1 MRLTI
6 RPAGPSD
13 VPSLVEIYDRAYHGG
28 YSACFDRYGPSTPQ
42 DFWWIQSEKPVYL
55 IDLNQQPCGLI
66 ILGGA
71 GRQWLVEEVLVHT
84 PDAGREP
91 ARRAK
96 LEEAVLND
104 VHDFVIRRFQ
114 EERQEL
120 VRLRCTETNPV
131 GLLLARRYEFSFANA
146 LVVAS
151 GAARREA
158 SAPDG
163 YAFRRAAN
171 ADARSVARLHEE
183 TLNVRVRPEDLDHLL
198 KHADTRVFLAEREQF
213 PVGLALAQAKDG
225 VGRWTVGVREAH
237 RRKGLGLAL
246 AQETLQFFAAKKV
259 TPITTYWALDTET
272 ARFVRSLDAK
282 TERAYLYFE
291 KHI

>member
-1 MRLTI
+1 M
-6 RPAGPSD
+6 G
-13 VPSLVEIYDRAYHGG
+13 
-28 YSACFDRYGPSTPQ
+28 
-42 DFWWIQSEKPVYL
+42 
-55 IDLNQQPCGLI
+55 LNRQLCGLT

-71 GRQWLVEEVLVHT
+71 GRQGLVEEVIVHT

-91 ARRAK
+91 ARLTKR
-96 LEEAVLND
+96 EEAVQNCVL
-104 VHDFVIRRFQ
+104 DFVIRRFQ

-120 VRLRCTETNPV
+120 VRLRCTETNPF

-151 GAARREA
+151 GAARRA
-158 SAPDG
+158 TSAPDG
-163 YAFRRAAN
+163 YAFRRASN
-171 ADARSVARLHEE
+171 ADARSIARLHEE

-213 PVGLALAQAKDG
+213 SVRLALAQAQDG
-225 VGRWTVGVREAH
+225 VGRWTVGVRETH

-291 KHI
+291 KRI